1 MVNANVILWGREI
14 AAVSWDSDNE
24 IGVFQYAPEFL
35 SSNIQIAPLT
45 MPLREGVFQF
55 SMLNRPTF
63 KGLPGL
69 LADSLPDK
77 FGNALI
83 DSWLARQGRSANSF
97 NPVERLCYI
106 GSRGIGA
113 LEFRPAIGLQPAED
127 AALDVEALVAL
138 ANAVMME
145 RESLKGTL
153 QESEADLESIRDILR
168 VGTSA
173 GGARAK
179 AILAWNEATGEFRSG
194 QLSAASGFTNWI
206 MKFDGIGN
214 NRDKELADPQ
224 GYGRIEYAYHLM
236 AREAGIEMTRC
247 RIHEEGGRAHF
258 MTERFDRSSD
268 GKKRHM
274 QSLCAMRHFDFN
286 QAGVYSYEQAI
297 ETCRLLQLPQKD
309 LQQQFLR
316 AVFNVI
322 ARNQDDHVKNIAFLM
337 DKAGK
342 WRLSPAFDVAYSFN
356 PSEAWTSR
364 HQMSLNGKRDE
375 FELEDLLEFGRF
387 ADLKTRRATTM
398 IQQVHSAVSGW
409 LHFAA
414 KAGVDTDQANA
425 IQRTLRLGLAK

>member
-1 MVNANVILWGREI
+1 MADANVILWGREI
-14 AAVSWDSDNE
+14 AAVSWDANSE
-24 IGVFQYAPEFL
+24 IGFFQYAPEFL
-35 SSNIQIAPLT
+35 SSNIQVAPLT
-45 MPLREGVFQF
+45 MPLRDGVFQF
-55 SMLNRPTF
+55 PALNRSTF

-83 DSWLARQGRSANSF
+83 DSWLARQGRSADSF

-113 LEFRPAIGLQPAED
+113 LEFQPTIGIPPAED
-127 AALDVEALVAL
+127 TVLEVEALVTL
-138 ANAVMME
+138 ANDVMME
-145 RESLKGTL
+145 RKSLEGTL
-153 QESEADLESIRDILR
+153 QESETDLEAIRDILR

-179 AILAWNEATGEFRSG
+179 AILAWNEDTGEFRSG
-194 QLSAASGFTNWI
+194 QLSVASGFTNWI
-206 MKFDGIGN
+206 MKFDGIHN

-236 AREAGIEMTRC
+236 AVESGIEMTRC

-258 MTERFDRSSD
+258 MTERFDRSPD

-297 ETCRLLQLPQKD
+297 ETCRQLQLPQQD
-309 LQQQFLR
+309 LEQQFLR

-337 DKAGK
+337 DKSGK

-356 PSEAWTSR
+356 PSGAWTSR
-364 HQMSLNGKRDE
+364 HQMTLNGKRDD
-375 FELEDLLEFGRF
+375 FEVEDLLEFGRF
-387 ADLKTRRATTM
+387 ADLKARRASTM
-398 IQQVHSAVSGW
+398 IQYVHSVVSSW
-409 LHFAA
+409 PKFAE
-414 KAGVDTDQANA
+414 KASVSDDQMNA
-425 IQRTLRLGLAK
+425 IEQTLRLNLI